1 MRRYQKWFPYIIVC
15 ILMLLGLYVLCR
27 GLLIAGE
34 NGWGGSG
41 FFKKLP
47 GKIEELAVDTYN
59 GVLTWETE
67 TETGDRLGKSMGRK
81 VVDVL
86 FPPLEETEAEGEWGR
101 GKGQTMEESEE
112 REVSG
117 KEGTVTG
124 TESQML
130 SEKARDEILDS
141 TENTGSK
148 AMTDE
153 NGKENGSV
161 EQKPDRTI
169 ENFSD
174 SETEPSTKEDAQDFT
189 RSGSETENETTL
201 PYVSAFSNSAIPT
214 PAAESLRQA
223 PQVLPWADMKDFN
236 FLLNQYFILD
246 TSAAIDESLLNLDN
260 LMEKDLTINTD
271 TDGPQILIYHTH
283 SQEAFVDS
291 RPGDLRDTVIGVGER
306 LKEIL
311 TEQYGFE
318 VLHHTKVYDMIDGK
332 LDRNR
337 AYNLAAPDIEAILKA
352 YPSIQVVIDLHRDGV
367 EDYRFVTEFNGKPV
381 AKIMFYNGLSRTA
394 RNGSVDY
401 LPNPYIADNLAFSF
415 QLQMK
420 AAEYYPGFT
429 RNIYLQSLRYN
440 QHLCSH
446 SLLIESGTQLNTV
459 EEEYNAMEPL
469 ADILNQV
476 LRGE

>member
-1 MRRYQKWFPYIIVC
+1 MRRFQKWFPYIIGS
-15 ILMLLGLYVLCR
+15 ILVLLGFYVFCR

-67 TETGDRLGKSMGRK
+67 TETGERSGKSVGRK

-86 FPPLEETEAEGEWGR
+86 FPPLEETEEEGEK
-101 GKGQTMEESEE
+101 KGDLLTEEQGE
-112 REVSG
+112 
-117 KEGTVTG
+117 TG
-124 TESQML
+124 AGGADSQRL
-130 SEKARDEILDS
+130 
-141 TENTGSK
+141 
-148 AMTDE
+148 
-153 NGKENGSV
+153 
-161 EQKPDRTI
+161 
-169 ENFSD
+169 
-174 SETEPSTKEDAQDFT
+174 SETEADEKMNGSKVVESIDS
-189 RSGSETENETTL
+189 SGADYETETEPDTAL

-214 PAAESLRQA
+214 PVAESLRQA

-246 TSAAIDESLLNLDN
+246 ASAAIDESLLNVDN
-260 LMEKDLTINTD
+260 LMEKDLAIDTA

-283 SQEAFVDS
+283 SQEAFADS
-291 RPGDLRDTVIGVGER
+291 RPGDLRDTIIGVGER

-311 TEQYGFE
+311 TDQYGFE

-332 LDRNR
+332 LDRNK

-367 EDYRFVTEFNGKPV
+367 DDYRFVTEFNGKPV

-394 RNGSVDY
+394 RNGPVDY

>member
-1 MRRYQKWFPYIIVC
+1 MRRFQKWFPYIIGS
-15 ILMLLGLYVLCR
+15 ILVLLGFYVFCR

-67 TETGDRLGKSMGRK
+67 TETGERSGKSVGRK

-86 FPPLEETEAEGEWGR
+86 FPPLEETEEEGEKTGDLL
-101 GKGQTMEESEE
+101 TEEQGE
-112 REVSG
+112 
-117 KEGTVTG
+117 TG
-124 TESQML
+124 AGGADSQSL
-130 SEKARDEILDS
+130 
-141 TENTGSK
+141 
-148 AMTDE
+148 
-153 NGKENGSV
+153 
-161 EQKPDRTI
+161 
-169 ENFSD
+169 
-174 SETEPSTKEDAQDFT
+174 SETEADEKMN
-189 RSGSETENETTL
+189 RSKVVESIDSSGADYETETEPDTTL

-246 TSAAIDESLLNLDN
+246 ASAAIDESLLNVDN
-260 LMEKDLTINTD
+260 LMEKDLAIDTD

-283 SQEAFVDS
+283 SQEAFADS
-291 RPGDLRDTVIGVGER
+291 RPGDLRDTIIGVGER

-311 TEQYGFE
+311 TDQYGFE

-332 LDRNR
+332 LDRNK

-367 EDYRFVTEFNGKPV
+367 DDYRFVTEFNGKPV

-394 RNGSVDY
+394 RNGPVDY

>member
-1 MRRYQKWFPYIIVC
+1 MNGSKVAESI
-15 ILMLLGLYVLCR
+15 GTDSE
-27 GLLIAGE
+27 AGADNSE
-34 NGWGGSG
+34 KVDVSG
-41 FFKKLP
+41 
-47 GKIEELAVDTYN
+47 E
-59 GVLTWETE
+59 WET
-67 TETGDRLGKSMGRK
+67 DY
-81 VVDVL
+81 
-86 FPPLEETEAEGEWGR
+86 
-101 GKGQTMEESEE
+101 
-112 REVSG
+112 
-117 KEGTVTG
+117 
-124 TESQML
+124 
-130 SEKARDEILDS
+130 S
-141 TENTGSK
+141 TENLDDPKTESLS
-148 AMTDE
+148 
-153 NGKENGSV
+153 KENMQNSSGADY
-161 EQKPDRTI
+161 EK
-169 ENFSD
+169 
-174 SETEPSTKEDAQDFT
+174 ETESDTA
-189 RSGSETENETTL
+189 L

-246 TSAAIDESLLNLDN
+246 ASAAIDESLLNVDN
-260 LMEKDLTINTD
+260 LLEKDLAIDTA

-283 SQEAFVDS
+283 SQEAFADS
-291 RPGDLRDTVIGVGER
+291 RPGDLRDTIIGVGER

-311 TEQYGFE
+311 TDQYGFE

-332 LDRNR
+332 LDRNK

-367 EDYRFVTEFNGKPV
+367 DDYRFVTEFNGKPV

-394 RNGSVDY
+394 RNGPVDY

>member
-1 MRRYQKWFPYIIVC
+1 MRRFQKWFPYIIGS
-15 ILMLLGLYVLCR
+15 ILVLLGLYVFCR

-47 GKIEELAVDTYN
+47 GRIEELAVDTYN

-67 TETGDRLGKSMGRK
+67 TETGERPGKSVGRK

-86 FPPLEETEAEGEWGR
+86 FPPLEETEEEGEKTGDLL
-101 GKGQTMEESEE
+101 TEEQGE
-112 REVSG
+112 
-117 KEGTVTG
+117 TG
-124 TESQML
+124 AGGADSQRL
-130 SEKARDEILDS
+130 
-141 TENTGSK
+141 
-148 AMTDE
+148 
-153 NGKENGSV
+153 
-161 EQKPDRTI
+161 
-169 ENFSD
+169 
-174 SETEPSTKEDAQDFT
+174 SETEADEKMN
-189 RSGSETENETTL
+189 GSEVAESIGTDSEAETEPDTTL
-201 PYVSAFSNSAIPT
+201 PYVSAFSNSAIPA

-246 TSAAIDESLLNLDN
+246 ASAAIDESLLNVDN
-260 LMEKDLTINTD
+260 LMEKDLAIDTD

-283 SQEAFVDS
+283 SQEAFADS
-291 RPGDLRDTVIGVGER
+291 RPGDLRDTIIGVGER

-311 TEQYGFE
+311 TDQYGFE

-332 LDRNR
+332 LDRNK

-367 EDYRFVTEFNGKPV
+367 DDYRFVTEFNGKQM

-394 RNGSVDY
+394 RNGPVDY

>member
-1 MRRYQKWFPYIIVC
+1 MRRFQKWFPYIIGS
-15 ILMLLGLYVLCR
+15 ILVLLGFYVFCR

-67 TETGDRLGKSMGRK
+67 TETGERSGKSVGRK

-86 FPPLEETEAEGEWGR
+86 FPPLEETEEEGEKTGDLL
-101 GKGQTMEESEE
+101 TEEQGE
-112 REVSG
+112 
-117 KEGTVTG
+117 TG
-124 TESQML
+124 AGGADSQRL
-130 SEKARDEILDS
+130 
-141 TENTGSK
+141 
-148 AMTDE
+148 
-153 NGKENGSV
+153 
-161 EQKPDRTI
+161 
-169 ENFSD
+169 
-174 SETEPSTKEDAQDFT
+174 SETEADEKMN
-189 RSGSETENETTL
+189 RSKVVESIDSSGADYETETEPDTTL

-246 TSAAIDESLLNLDN
+246 ASAAIDESLLNVDN
-260 LMEKDLTINTD
+260 LMEKDLAIDTA

-283 SQEAFVDS
+283 SQEAFADS
-291 RPGDLRDTVIGVGER
+291 RPGDLRDTIIGVGER

-311 TEQYGFE
+311 TDQYGFE

-332 LDRNR
+332 LDRNK

-367 EDYRFVTEFNGKPV
+367 DDYRFVTEFNGKPV

-394 RNGSVDY
+394 RNGPVDY

>member
-1 MRRYQKWFPYIIVC
+1 MRRFQKWFPYIIGS
-15 ILMLLGLYVLCR
+15 ILVLLGFYVFCR

-67 TETGDRLGKSMGRK
+67 TETGERPEKSVGRK

-86 FPPLEETEAEGEWGR
+86 FPPLEETEEEGEKTGDLL
-101 GKGQTMEESEE
+101 TEEQGE
-112 REVSG
+112 
-117 KEGTVTG
+117 TG
-124 TESQML
+124 AGGADSQRL
-130 SEKARDEILDS
+130 
-141 TENTGSK
+141 
-148 AMTDE
+148 
-153 NGKENGSV
+153 
-161 EQKPDRTI
+161 
-169 ENFSD
+169 
-174 SETEPSTKEDAQDFT
+174 SETEADEKMN
-189 RSGSETENETTL
+189 RSKVVESIDSSGADYETETEPDTTL

-246 TSAAIDESLLNLDN
+246 ASAAIDESLLNVDN
-260 LMEKDLTINTD
+260 LMEKDLAIDTA

-283 SQEAFVDS
+283 SQEAFADS
-291 RPGDLRDTVIGVGER
+291 RPGDLRDTIIGVGER

-311 TEQYGFE
+311 TDQYGFE

-332 LDRNR
+332 LDRNK

-367 EDYRFVTEFNGKPV
+367 DDYRFVTEFNGKPV

-394 RNGSVDY
+394 RNGPVDY

>member
-1 MRRYQKWFPYIIVC
+1 MRRFRKWFPYITGG
-15 ILMLLGLYVLCR
+15 ILLALSLYVLCR

-34 NGWGGSG
+34 NGWGGKG

-47 GKIEELAVDTYN
+47 GKLEELAVDTYN

-67 TETGDRLGKSMGRK
+67 TEKGEGPGKRVGRK
-81 VVDVL
+81 VMDAL
-86 FPPLEETEAEGEWGR
+86 FPPLEETETASGE
-101 GKGQTMEESEE
+101 K
-112 REVSG
+112 REDFAP
-117 KEGTVTG
+117 KEAGETG
-124 TESQML
+124 L
-130 SEKARDEILDS
+130 
-141 TENTGSK
+141 
-148 AMTDE
+148 
-153 NGKENGSV
+153 
-161 EQKPDRTI
+161 
-169 ENFSD
+169 
-174 SETEPSTKEDAQDFT
+174 
-189 RSGSETENETTL
+189 SETENQLWSETELPSEEDSQDFTGSGFETESETTL

-223 PQVLPWADMKDFN
+223 PQTLPWAEMKDFN

-246 TSAAIDESLLNLDN
+246 ASAAIDDSLLNLDN
-260 LMEKDLTINTD
+260 LMGKDLAIDTD
-271 TDGPQILIYHTH
+271 TTGPQILIYHTH
-283 SQEAFVDS
+283 SQEAFADS
-291 RPGDLRDTVIGVGER
+291 RPGDLRDTIIGVGER

-311 TEQYGFE
+311 ADQYGFE

-332 LDRNR
+332 LDRNK

-394 RNGSVDY
+394 RNGPVDY

>member
-1 MRRYQKWFPYIIVC
+1 MRRFQKWFPYIIGS
-15 ILMLLGLYVLCR
+15 ILVLLGFYVFCR
-27 GLLIAGE
+27 GLMIAGE

-67 TETGDRLGKSMGRK
+67 TETGERPGKSVGRR

-86 FPPLEETEAEGEWGR
+86 FPPLEETEEEGEKTGDLL
-101 GKGQTMEESEE
+101 TEEQGE
-112 REVSG
+112 
-117 KEGTVTG
+117 TG
-124 TESQML
+124 AGGADSQRL
-130 SEKARDEILDS
+130 
-141 TENTGSK
+141 
-148 AMTDE
+148 
-153 NGKENGSV
+153 
-161 EQKPDRTI
+161 
-169 ENFSD
+169 
-174 SETEPSTKEDAQDFT
+174 SETEADEKMN
-189 RSGSETENETTL
+189 GSKVAESIGTDSEAETEPDTTL

-246 TSAAIDESLLNLDN
+246 ASAAIDESLLNVDN
-260 LMEKDLTINTD
+260 LMEKDLAIDTD

-283 SQEAFVDS
+283 SQEAFADS
-291 RPGDLRDTVIGVGER
+291 RPGDLRDTIIGVGER

-311 TEQYGFE
+311 TDQYGFE

-332 LDRNR
+332 LDRNK

-367 EDYRFVTEFNGKPV
+367 DDYRFVTEFNGKPV

-394 RNGSVDY
+394 RNGPVDY

>member
-1 MRRYQKWFPYIIVC
+1 MRRFQKWFPYIIGS
-15 ILMLLGLYVLCR
+15 ILVLLGFYVFCR

-67 TETGDRLGKSMGRK
+67 TETGERPGKSVGRK

-86 FPPLEETEAEGEWGR
+86 FPPLEETEEKGEKTEDLLTEEQGETGAGGADSQRLSETEADEKMNGSKVAESIGTDSEAGADNSEKVDVSGEWE
-101 GKGQTMEESEE
+101 T
-112 REVSG
+112 
-117 KEGTVTG
+117 
-124 TESQML
+124 
-130 SEKARDEILDS
+130 DYS
-141 TENTGSK
+141 TENLDDQKTESLS
-148 AMTDE
+148 
-153 NGKENGSV
+153 KENM
-161 EQKPDRTI
+161 Q
-169 ENFSD
+169 D
-174 SETEPSTKEDAQDFT
+174 SSRVDYETETEPDTA
-189 RSGSETENETTL
+189 L

-223 PQVLPWADMKDFN
+223 PQVLPWAEMKDFN

-246 TSAAIDESLLNLDN
+246 ASAAIDESLLNVDN
-260 LMEKDLTINTD
+260 LMEKDLAIDTA

-283 SQEAFVDS
+283 SQEAFADS
-291 RPGDLRDTVIGVGER
+291 RPGDLRDTIIGVGER

-311 TEQYGFE
+311 TDQYGFE

-332 LDRNR
+332 LDRNK

-367 EDYRFVTEFNGKPV
+367 DDYRFVTEFNGKPV

-394 RNGSVDY
+394 RNGPVDY

-476 LRGE
+476 LRGK

>member
-1 MRRYQKWFPYIIVC
+1 MRRFQKWFPYIIGS
-15 ILMLLGLYVLCR
+15 ILVLLGLYVFCR

-47 GKIEELAVDTYN
+47 GRIEELAVDTYN

-67 TETGDRLGKSMGRK
+67 TETGERPGKSVGRK

-86 FPPLEETEAEGEWGR
+86 FPPLEETEEEGEKTGDLL
-101 GKGQTMEESEE
+101 TEEQGE
-112 REVSG
+112 
-117 KEGTVTG
+117 TG
-124 TESQML
+124 AGGADSQRL
-130 SEKARDEILDS
+130 
-141 TENTGSK
+141 
-148 AMTDE
+148 
-153 NGKENGSV
+153 
-161 EQKPDRTI
+161 
-169 ENFSD
+169 
-174 SETEPSTKEDAQDFT
+174 SETEADEKMN
-189 RSGSETENETTL
+189 GSEVAESIGTDSEAETEPDTTL

-246 TSAAIDESLLNLDN
+246 ASAAIDESLLNVDN
-260 LMEKDLTINTD
+260 LMEKDLAIDTD

-283 SQEAFVDS
+283 SQEAFADS
-291 RPGDLRDTVIGVGER
+291 RPGDLRDTIIGVGER

-311 TEQYGFE
+311 TDQYGFE

-332 LDRNR
+332 LDRNK

-367 EDYRFVTEFNGKPV
+367 DDYRFVTEFNGKPV

-394 RNGSVDY
+394 RNGPVDY

>member
-1 MRRYQKWFPYIIVC
+1 MRRFQKWFPYIIGS
-15 ILMLLGLYVLCR
+15 ILVLLGFYVFCR

-67 TETGDRLGKSMGRK
+67 TETGERPGKSVGRK

-86 FPPLEETEAEGEWGR
+86 FPPLEETEEEGEKTGDLL
-101 GKGQTMEESEE
+101 TEEQGE
-112 REVSG
+112 
-117 KEGTVTG
+117 TG
-124 TESQML
+124 AGGADSQRL
-130 SEKARDEILDS
+130 
-141 TENTGSK
+141 
-148 AMTDE
+148 
-153 NGKENGSV
+153 
-161 EQKPDRTI
+161 
-169 ENFSD
+169 
-174 SETEPSTKEDAQDFT
+174 SETEADEKMN
-189 RSGSETENETTL
+189 GSKVAESIGTDSEAETEPDTTL

-246 TSAAIDESLLNLDN
+246 ASAAIDESLLNVDN
-260 LMEKDLTINTD
+260 LMEKDLAIDTD

-283 SQEAFVDS
+283 SQEAFADS
-291 RPGDLRDTVIGVGER
+291 RPGDLRDTIIGVGER

-311 TEQYGFE
+311 TDQYGFE

-332 LDRNR
+332 LDRNK

-367 EDYRFVTEFNGKPV
+367 DDYRFVTEFNGKPV

-394 RNGSVDY
+394 RNGPVDY

>member
-1 MRRYQKWFPYIIVC
+1 MRRFQKWFPYIIGS
-15 ILMLLGLYVLCR
+15 ILVLLGFYVFCR

-67 TETGDRLGKSMGRK
+67 TETGERSGKSVGRK

-86 FPPLEETEAEGEWGR
+86 FPPLEETEEEGEKTGDLL
-101 GKGQTMEESEE
+101 TEEQGE
-112 REVSG
+112 
-117 KEGTVTG
+117 TG
-124 TESQML
+124 AGGADSQRL
-130 SEKARDEILDS
+130 
-141 TENTGSK
+141 
-148 AMTDE
+148 
-153 NGKENGSV
+153 
-161 EQKPDRTI
+161 
-169 ENFSD
+169 
-174 SETEPSTKEDAQDFT
+174 SETEADEKMN
-189 RSGSETENETTL
+189 RSKVVESIDSSGADYETETEPDTTL

-246 TSAAIDESLLNLDN
+246 ASAAIDESLLNVDN
-260 LMEKDLTINTD
+260 LMEKDLAIDPD

-283 SQEAFVDS
+283 SQEAFADS
-291 RPGDLRDTVIGVGER
+291 RPGDLRDTIIGVGER

-311 TEQYGFE
+311 TDQYGFE

-332 LDRNR
+332 LDRNK

-367 EDYRFVTEFNGKPV
+367 DDYRFVTEFNGKPV

-394 RNGSVDY
+394 RNGPVDY

>member
-1 MRRYQKWFPYIIVC
+1 LRRFQKWFPYIIGS
-15 ILMLLGLYVLCR
+15 ILVLLGFYVFCR

-67 TETGDRLGKSMGRK
+67 TETGERSGKSVGRK

-86 FPPLEETEAEGEWGR
+86 FPPLEETEEEGEKTGDLL
-101 GKGQTMEESEE
+101 TEEQGE
-112 REVSG
+112 
-117 KEGTVTG
+117 TG
-124 TESQML
+124 AGGADSQRL
-130 SEKARDEILDS
+130 
-141 TENTGSK
+141 
-148 AMTDE
+148 
-153 NGKENGSV
+153 
-161 EQKPDRTI
+161 
-169 ENFSD
+169 
-174 SETEPSTKEDAQDFT
+174 SETEADEKMN
-189 RSGSETENETTL
+189 RSKVVESIDSSGADYETETEPDTTL

-246 TSAAIDESLLNLDN
+246 ASAAIDESLLNVDN
-260 LMEKDLTINTD
+260 LMEKDLAIDTD

-283 SQEAFVDS
+283 SQEAFADS
-291 RPGDLRDTVIGVGER
+291 RPGDLRDTIIGVGER

-311 TEQYGFE
+311 TDQYGFE

-332 LDRNR
+332 LDRNK

-367 EDYRFVTEFNGKPV
+367 DDYRFVTEFNGKPV

-394 RNGSVDY
+394 RNGPVDY

>member
-1 MRRYQKWFPYIIVC
+1 M
-15 ILMLLGLYVLCR
+15 
-27 GLLIAGE
+27 
-34 NGWGGSG
+34 
-41 FFKKLP
+41 
-47 GKIEELAVDTYN
+47 
-59 GVLTWETE
+59 
-67 TETGDRLGKSMGRK
+67 
-81 VVDVL
+81 DVL
-86 FPPLEETEAEGEWGR
+86 FPPLEETEEKGE
-101 GKGQTMEESEE
+101 KTEDLLTEEQGE
-112 REVSG
+112 
-117 KEGTVTG
+117 TG
-124 TESQML
+124 AGGADSQRL
-130 SEKARDEILDS
+130 
-141 TENTGSK
+141 
-148 AMTDE
+148 
-153 NGKENGSV
+153 
-161 EQKPDRTI
+161 
-169 ENFSD
+169 
-174 SETEPSTKEDAQDFT
+174 SETEADEKMNGSKVVESIDS
-189 RSGSETENETTL
+189 SGADYETETESDTTL

-246 TSAAIDESLLNLDN
+246 ASAAIDESLLNVDN
-260 LMEKDLTINTD
+260 LMEKDLAIDTD

-283 SQEAFVDS
+283 SQEAFADS
-291 RPGDLRDTVIGVGER
+291 RPGDLRDTIIGVGER

-311 TEQYGFE
+311 TDQYGFE

-332 LDRNR
+332 LDRNK

-367 EDYRFVTEFNGKPV
+367 DDYRFVTEFNGKPV

-394 RNGSVDY
+394 RNGPVDY

>member
-1 MRRYQKWFPYIIVC
+1 MRRFQKWFPYIIGS
-15 ILMLLGLYVLCR
+15 ILVLLGLYVFCR

-47 GKIEELAVDTYN
+47 GRIEELAVDTYN

-67 TETGDRLGKSMGRK
+67 TETGERPGKSVGRK

-86 FPPLEETEAEGEWGR
+86 FPPLEETEEEGEKTGDLL
-101 GKGQTMEESEE
+101 TEEQGE
-112 REVSG
+112 
-117 KEGTVTG
+117 TG
-124 TESQML
+124 AGGADSQRL
-130 SEKARDEILDS
+130 
-141 TENTGSK
+141 
-148 AMTDE
+148 
-153 NGKENGSV
+153 
-161 EQKPDRTI
+161 
-169 ENFSD
+169 
-174 SETEPSTKEDAQDFT
+174 SETEADEKMN
-189 RSGSETENETTL
+189 GSKVAESIGTDSEAETEPDTTL
-201 PYVSAFSNSAIPT
+201 PYVSAFSNSAIPA

-246 TSAAIDESLLNLDN
+246 ASAAIDESLLNVDN
-260 LMEKDLTINTD
+260 LMEKDLAIDTD

-283 SQEAFVDS
+283 SQEAFADS
-291 RPGDLRDTVIGVGER
+291 RPGDLRDTIIGVGER

-311 TEQYGFE
+311 TDQYGFE

-332 LDRNR
+332 LDRNK

-367 EDYRFVTEFNGKPV
+367 DDYRFVTEFNGKPV

-394 RNGSVDY
+394 RNGPVDY

>member
-1 MRRYQKWFPYIIVC
+1 MRRFQKWFPYIIGS
-15 ILMLLGLYVLCR
+15 ILVLLGFYVFCR

-67 TETGDRLGKSMGRK
+67 TETGERSGKSVGRK

-86 FPPLEETEAEGEWGR
+86 FPPLEETEEEGEKTGDLL
-101 GKGQTMEESEE
+101 TEEQGE
-112 REVSG
+112 
-117 KEGTVTG
+117 TG
-124 TESQML
+124 AGGADSQRL
-130 SEKARDEILDS
+130 
-141 TENTGSK
+141 
-148 AMTDE
+148 
-153 NGKENGSV
+153 
-161 EQKPDRTI
+161 
-169 ENFSD
+169 
-174 SETEPSTKEDAQDFT
+174 SETEADEKMN
-189 RSGSETENETTL
+189 RSKVVESIDSSGADYETETESDTTL

-246 TSAAIDESLLNLDN
+246 ASAAIDESLLNVDN
-260 LMEKDLTINTD
+260 LMEKDLAIDTD

-283 SQEAFVDS
+283 SQEAFADS
-291 RPGDLRDTVIGVGER
+291 RPGDLRDTIIGVGER

-311 TEQYGFE
+311 TDQYGFE

-332 LDRNR
+332 LDRNK

-367 EDYRFVTEFNGKPV
+367 DDYRFVTEFNGKPV

-394 RNGSVDY
+394 RNGPVDY

>member
-1 MRRYQKWFPYIIVC
+1 MRRFQKWFPYIIGS
-15 ILMLLGLYVLCR
+15 ILVLLGFYVFCR

-67 TETGDRLGKSMGRK
+67 TETGERSGKSVGRK

-86 FPPLEETEAEGEWGR
+86 FPPLEETEEEGEKTGDLL
-101 GKGQTMEESEE
+101 TEEQGE
-112 REVSG
+112 
-117 KEGTVTG
+117 TG
-124 TESQML
+124 AGGADSQRL
-130 SEKARDEILDS
+130 
-141 TENTGSK
+141 
-148 AMTDE
+148 
-153 NGKENGSV
+153 
-161 EQKPDRTI
+161 
-169 ENFSD
+169 
-174 SETEPSTKEDAQDFT
+174 SETEADEKMNGSKVAESIAS
-189 RSGSETENETTL
+189 SGADYETETEPDTTL

-246 TSAAIDESLLNLDN
+246 ASAAIDESLLNVDN
-260 LMEKDLTINTD
+260 LMEKDLAIDTA

-283 SQEAFVDS
+283 SQEAFADS
-291 RPGDLRDTVIGVGER
+291 RPGDLRDTIIGVGER

-311 TEQYGFE
+311 TDQYGFE

-332 LDRNR
+332 LDRNK

-367 EDYRFVTEFNGKPV
+367 DDYRFVTEFNGKPV

-394 RNGSVDY
+394 RNGPVDY

>member
-1 MRRYQKWFPYIIVC
+1 MRRFQKWFPYIIGS
-15 ILMLLGLYVLCR
+15 ILVLLGFYVFCR

-67 TETGDRLGKSMGRK
+67 TETGERSGKSVGRK

-86 FPPLEETEAEGEWGR
+86 FPPLEETEEEGEKTGDLL
-101 GKGQTMEESEE
+101 TEEQGE
-112 REVSG
+112 
-117 KEGTVTG
+117 TG
-124 TESQML
+124 AGGADSQRL
-130 SEKARDEILDS
+130 
-141 TENTGSK
+141 
-148 AMTDE
+148 
-153 NGKENGSV
+153 
-161 EQKPDRTI
+161 
-169 ENFSD
+169 
-174 SETEPSTKEDAQDFT
+174 SETEADEKMN
-189 RSGSETENETTL
+189 RSKVVESIDSSGADYETETEPDTTL

-246 TSAAIDESLLNLDN
+246 ASAAIDESLLNVDN
-260 LMEKDLTINTD
+260 LMEKDLAIDTD

-283 SQEAFVDS
+283 SQEAFADS
-291 RPGDLRDTVIGVGER
+291 RPGDLRDTIIGVGER

-311 TEQYGFE
+311 TDQYGFE

-332 LDRNR
+332 LDRNK

-367 EDYRFVTEFNGKPV
+367 DDYRFVTEFNGKPV

-394 RNGSVDY
+394 RNGPVDY

-459 EEEYNAMEPL
+459 EEEYNAQEPL

>member
-1 MRRYQKWFPYIIVC
+1 MRRFQKWFPYIIGS
-15 ILMLLGLYVLCR
+15 ILVLLGLYVFCR

-47 GKIEELAVDTYN
+47 GRIEELAVDTYN

-67 TETGDRLGKSMGRK
+67 TETGERPGKSVGRK

-86 FPPLEETEAEGEWGR
+86 FPPLEETEEEGEKTGDLL
-101 GKGQTMEESEE
+101 TEEQGE
-112 REVSG
+112 
-117 KEGTVTG
+117 TG
-124 TESQML
+124 AGGADSQRL
-130 SEKARDEILDS
+130 
-141 TENTGSK
+141 
-148 AMTDE
+148 
-153 NGKENGSV
+153 
-161 EQKPDRTI
+161 
-169 ENFSD
+169 
-174 SETEPSTKEDAQDFT
+174 SETEADEKMN
-189 RSGSETENETTL
+189 GSEVAESIGTDSEAETEPDTTL
-201 PYVSAFSNSAIPT
+201 PYVSAFSNSAIPA

-246 TSAAIDESLLNLDN
+246 ASAAIDESLLNVDN
-260 LMEKDLTINTD
+260 LMEKDLAIDTD

-283 SQEAFVDS
+283 SQEAFADS
-291 RPGDLRDTVIGVGER
+291 RPGDLRDTIIGVGER

-311 TEQYGFE
+311 TDQYGFE

-332 LDRNR
+332 LDRNK

-367 EDYRFVTEFNGKPV
+367 DDYRFVTEFNGKPV

-394 RNGSVDY
+394 RNGPVDY

>member
-1 MRRYQKWFPYIIVC
+1 MRRFQKWFPYIIGS
-15 ILMLLGLYVLCR
+15 ILVLLGLYVFCR

-47 GKIEELAVDTYN
+47 GRIEELAVDTYN

-67 TETGDRLGKSMGRK
+67 TETGERPGKSVGRK

-86 FPPLEETEAEGEWGR
+86 FPPLEETEEEGEKTGDLL
-101 GKGQTMEESEE
+101 TEEQGE
-112 REVSG
+112 
-117 KEGTVTG
+117 TG
-124 TESQML
+124 AGGADSQRL
-130 SEKARDEILDS
+130 
-141 TENTGSK
+141 
-148 AMTDE
+148 
-153 NGKENGSV
+153 
-161 EQKPDRTI
+161 
-169 ENFSD
+169 
-174 SETEPSTKEDAQDFT
+174 SETEADEKMN
-189 RSGSETENETTL
+189 GSEVAESIGTDSEAETEPDTTL

-223 PQVLPWADMKDFN
+223 SQVLPWADMKDFN

-246 TSAAIDESLLNLDN
+246 ASAAIDESLLNVDN
-260 LMEKDLTINTD
+260 LMEKDLAIDTD

-283 SQEAFVDS
+283 SQEAFADS
-291 RPGDLRDTVIGVGER
+291 RPGDLRDTIIGVGER

-311 TEQYGFE
+311 TDQYGFE

-332 LDRNR
+332 LDRNK
-337 AYNLAAPDIEAILKA
+337 AYNLAAPDIEALLKA

-367 EDYRFVTEFNGKPV
+367 DDYRFVTEFNGKPV

-394 RNGSVDY
+394 RNGPVDY